1 MRAMFLEFPQD
12 RSMWYLDQQ
21 YMLGGSLLVAP
32 VFGESEVEYYLP
44 PGTWTNILT
53 GQEAEGPGWKK
64 ESHTMM
70 TLPVLLRPGH
80 AVIMGKEGHRV
91 TDSIGKRG
99 FTVMVS
105 RQINEI
111 TTISTALRG
120 GKTIDVVLEPL
131 KDASSSNVSG
141 IKVSSKGIKAAFD
154 VIVLGGGQ
162 GLDSQNLVSAE
173 AQNGVCEVRFA

>member
-1 MRAMFLEFPQD
+1 MFLEFPED

-21 YMLGGSLLVAP
+21 YMLGGSLFVAP
-32 VFGESEVEYYLP
+32 VFGEREVEYYLP
-44 PGTWTNILT
+44 PGKWTNILT
-53 GQEAEGPGWKK
+53 GQETEGPGWKK

-91 TDSIGKRG
+91 TDSIAKRG
-99 FTVMVS
+99 FTVIVS
-105 RQINEI
+105 RQIKES

-120 GKTIDVVLEPL
+120 GKTIDVVLEPITD
-131 KDASSSNVSG
+131 KSSSTVRG
-141 IKVSSKGIKAAFD
+141 IKVSSKGDSTPFD
-154 VIVLGGGQ
+154 VIVLGDGQ

-173 AQNGVCEVRFA
+173 AQNGVCEVRFT